1 MDPLSFTASLF
12 AIIGGAQA
20 GAKALKKLT
29 TYRHAPQE
37 IGALVAE
44 LERFELLLQQTVTLV
59 EDIDDTT
66 LKARGQIL
74 AQEVEKASEKIEDIN
89 RLLSAPH
96 ALISRFND
104 GERAKAIWM
113 QNKRK
118 IRTILGDLKDAWV
131 IINYALGVLTA

>member
-12 AIIGGAQA
+12 AVIGGAQA
-20 GAKALKKLT
+20 GAKGLQKLAA
-29 TYRHAPQE
+29 YRQTPRE

-59 EDIDDTT
+59 EDIDDAT

-74 AQEVEKASEKIEDIN
+74 AQEVGQASEKIEDIN
-89 RLLSAPH
+89 HLLSAPH
-96 ALISRFND
+96 ALISRLND
-104 GERAKAIWM
+104 GKQAKAVWM
-113 QNKRK
+113 QNKGK

-131 IINYALGVLTA
+131 TIDYALGILTA

>member
-12 AIIGGAQA
+12 AVIGGAQA
-20 GAKALKKLT
+20 GAKAFKKVA

-44 LERFELLLQQTVTLV
+44 LERFELLLQQTITLV
-59 EDIDDTT
+59 EEIEDAT

-74 AQEVEKASEKIEDIN
+74 AQEVEKASEKIEEIN

-96 ALISRFND
+96 ALISKLKD
-104 GERAKAIWM
+104 GTQARAIWM
-113 QNKRK
+113 QNKGK

-131 IINYALGVLTA
+131 TINYALEVLTA